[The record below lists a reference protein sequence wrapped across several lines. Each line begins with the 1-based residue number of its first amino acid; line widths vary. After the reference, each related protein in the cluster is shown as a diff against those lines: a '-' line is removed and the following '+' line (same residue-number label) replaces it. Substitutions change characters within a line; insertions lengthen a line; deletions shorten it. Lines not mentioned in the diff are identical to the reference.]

1 VASQV
6 LRPCFNDAVRRESS
20 TTYWIRRLVAILVL
34 AAAVAVAAVVIV
46 PAFDGSDDDATAP
59 GEQQIP
65 DGESGESEPEPEPE
79 PVRLTVSVSGDML
92 IHSPVWAQA
101 LALGGGETYD
111 FAPMFAEL
119 GPYVEGVDLALCHLE
134 TPMTPDPPTSY
145 PIFNTPPA
153 LADAVA
159 ASGWDA
165 CSTASNHSVDQ
176 GEEGIVETGK
186 ALDRAGVPHTGTFTS
201 ASARRR
207 PLILDVDGARIAY
220 LAYTTDTNGLPIPQP
235 WSVNMAEP
243 DRILADARRARQE
256 GADAVIVNI
265 HWGGGIVAEFSP
277 EPSEGQIE
285 LVERLTASPDVTAVV
300 GQGPHVVQPIRR
312 INGKYVVFSEGNLIS
327 NQGAAV
333 GLPEASQD
341 GFIGLLDLVIGTEE
355 GAARVADVSYVP
367 IWVSQPDYTVL
378 PVGDALADGQGD
390 PASLTASYER
400 TVSVT
405 GESAGVEPEPERL
418 R

>member
-1 VASQV
+1 M
-6 LRPCFNDAVRRESS
+6 RRESG

-34 AAAVAVAAVVIV
+34 AGVVAVVAAVIV
-46 PAFDGSDDDATAP
+46 PAFDGADDDAAPP
-59 GEQQIP
+59 GEAQVA
-65 DGESGESEPEPEPE
+65 DGEEGESEPEPEP
-79 PVRLTVSVSGDML
+79 VRLMVSVSGDVL

-101 LALGGGETYD
+101 LALGGGQTYD

-119 GPYVEGVDLALCHLE
+119 RPYVEGVDLALCHLE
-134 TPMTPDPPTSY
+134 TPMTPDPPASY
-145 PIFNTPPA
+145 PVFNTPPE
-153 LADAVA
+153 LAEAVA

-186 ALDRAGVPHTGTFTS
+186 ALDRAGVRHTGTFTS
-201 ASARRR
+201 PSARRR

-220 LAYTTDTNGLPIPQP
+220 LSYTTDTNGIPVPQP
-235 WSVNMAEP
+235 WMVNMAEP
-243 DRILADARRARQE
+243 DRIVADARRARQE

-265 HWGGGIVAEFSP
+265 HWGGGIVAEYSP

-285 LVERLTASPDVTAVV
+285 LVERLTASPDITAVV

-312 INGKYVVFSEGNLIS
+312 INGKYVVFSEGNLVS

-341 GFIGLLDLVIGTEE
+341 GFVGLLDLVVDTEE
-355 GAARVADVSYVP
+355 GTARVSDVSYVP

-378 PVGDALADGQGD
+378 PVGDALADGQAD
-390 PASLTASYER
+390 PAALTASYER

-405 GESAGVEPEPERL
+405 GESGGVKPEPERL